1 MKKRYI
7 MHLHE
12 TFSLGSYCKK
22 WFNVMIQRTSQ
33 MALVLK
39 NLPASAGTVRDTGSI
54 LGLGRSP
61 GGERSNSIQYSCLE
75 NPMDRGAW
83 WTMVHRVPKSQTRL
97 KWLSMHAY
105 IMQKYYFYIWR
116 KIPFPE
122 KDSILPQG
130 FHVAHAAL
138 LSVNIART
146 NHKTTAPSRGA
157 DRGEFWKCHV
167 YPCFSIDTENPE
179 CETLKTGV

>member
-1 MKKRYI
+1 

-22 WFNVMIQRTSQ
+22 WFNVMIQRASQ
-33 MALVLK
+33 VVLVLK
-39 NLPASAGTVRDTGSI
+39 NLLANAGDVRDASSI
-54 LGLGRSP
+54 PGLGRSP
-61 GGERSNSIQYSCLE
+61 GGGHDNPNQYSCLE
-75 NPMDRGAW
+75 NPMDRGALW
-83 WTMVHRVPKSQTRL
+83 AMVYRVPKSRTQL

-105 IMQKYYFYIWR
+105 MIQKYYFYIWR

-130 FHVAHAAL
+130 FHVAHAVL
-138 LSVNIART
+138 LPVNAAGT
-146 NHKTTAPSRGA
+146 NHKTAAPSRSA
-157 DRGEFWKCHV
+157 DYGEFWKCHV

-179 CETLKTGV
+179 YETLKTGV